1 MGLMGCS
8 VILRLQKGDEVDG
21 RLFETQP
28 DAGLRMFLA
37 QCPQPFPQGF
47 GGGGNDCRPAL
58 AGASVDEAE
67 VGLLVGTVQADDE
80 VIRMRRVHKVVCF
93 G

>member
-1 MGLMGCS
+1 MVS
-8 VILRLQKGDEVDG
+8 LQEREEMHGW
-21 RLFETQP
+21 LFETQT
-28 DAGLRMFLA
+28 DAGLGMLLA
-37 QCPQPFPQGF
+37 QCQQPFPKRF
-47 GGGGNDCRPAL
+47 RSGGDNFRPAL